1 MIKNWIS
8 AARPRTLPTSIAP
21 VILATTYSWQDGKAD
36 WKVFTICMLFA
47 LAAQIASNFAN
58 DYFDYKHGSDKPNRV
73 GPRRAVA
80 SGDIKPKTML
90 RATIITLA
98 IAAVLGCMLIPVG
111 GWPLVLLGAI
121 IILFALA
128 YSAGPYPLS
137 YHGLG
142 EVTVFVF
149 FGLVPVT
156 ATYWLQTQ
164 SITSEVL
171 IGAAAMGLLS
181 SNILLVNNYRDY
193 LTDQEDGKRTSVVIL
208 GRKFAIV
215 TYLVNGILAT
225 AMLCTSFVGAA
236 FALLF
241 MMLHLKTWRGL
252 KTTEGTALNA
262 YIGLTAR
269 NQLLF
274 TIIYLLVAIIN
285 SQL

>member
-21 VILATTYSWQDGKAD
+21 VILATTYAWQDDKAD

-193 LTDQEDGKRTSVVIL
+193 HTDQEDGKRTSVVIL